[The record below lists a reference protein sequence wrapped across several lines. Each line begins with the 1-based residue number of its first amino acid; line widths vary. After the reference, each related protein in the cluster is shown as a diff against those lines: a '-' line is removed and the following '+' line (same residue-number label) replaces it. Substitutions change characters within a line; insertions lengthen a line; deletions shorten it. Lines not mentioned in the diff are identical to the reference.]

1 MGTLIFVCPTPGTK
15 FPPASKSIDPALK
28 AYRGRRQQSFVHAV
42 GRTTRYPVS
51 GLGWTAM
58 SQRSQCPTQS
68 LGLAP

>member
-28 AYRGRRQQSFVHAV
+28 AYRGRRQRSFVRAV
-42 GRTTRYPVS
+42 IRTICCRAF

-58 SQRSQCPTQS
+58 SRKAQ
-68 LGLAP
+68 